1 LMPPGR
7 FGSTTIDCSACIE
20 KANTRRTADATGAVV
35 ALESRKLSDVFA
47 SKTTKILLRM
57 KF

>member
-1 LMPPGR
+1 MPPGR